1 MKETRYF
8 YVPEASSVNEL
19 PEEEA
24 MHALRVLRMKS
35 GDEMMLMDGQG
46 VFYRAEVVL
55 AASRRCAYK
64 ILEVMPQQPQWS
76 GKLHIAIAP
85 TKMMERMEWMV
96 EKATEI
102 GVDEF
107 SFLNCQYS
115 ERRVLKT
122 QRLDKI
128 VVSAVKQS
136 HKAWKPVL
144 NDIES
149 FDKFV
154 SKPVSGQKFIAHCY
168 NEIPRTFL
176 FDELRKTPAQEHGEV
191 LVLIG
196 PEGDFSIDEV
206 RMAMAN
212 GYIPIHLGKSRFR
225 TETAAI
231 AALMMM
237 QLARN

>member
-1 MKETRYF
+1 MKETRFF
-8 YVPEASSVNEL
+8 YVPEAATVNEL

-24 MHALRVLRMKS
+24 QHAIRVLRLQS
-35 GDEMMLMDGQG
+35 GDEMMLMDGRG
-46 VFYRAEVVL
+46 NYYRAVVSV
-55 AASRRCAYK
+55 ASNRRCVYE
-64 ILEVMPQQPQWS
+64 ILETLPQPSQWT

-102 GVDEF
+102 GIDEF
-107 SFLNCQYS
+107 SFLNCKYS

-122 QRLDKI
+122 VRLDKI

-136 HKAWKPVL
+136 HKAWKPVV
-144 NDIES
+144 NEMET
-149 FDKFV
+149 FDKFI
-154 SKPVSGQKFIAHCY
+154 SKPNTGFKFIAHCY
-168 NEIPRTFL
+168 DEIPRIFL
-176 FDELRKTPAQEHGEV
+176 FDELNRIREKDEIT
-191 LVLIG
+191 VLIG

-206 RMAMAN
+206 HKAMDK
-212 GYIPIHLGKSRFR
+212 GYVPVHLGKSRFR

-237 QLARN
+237 QLSRS

>member
-1 MKETRYF
+1 MKETRFF
-8 YVPEASSVNEL
+8 YVPEAATVNEL

-24 MHALRVLRMKS
+24 QHAIRVLRLQS
-35 GDEMMLMDGQG
+35 GDEMMLMDGRG
-46 VFYRAEVVL
+46 NYYRAVVSV
-55 AASRRCAYK
+55 ASNRRCVYE
-64 ILEVMPQQPQWS
+64 ILETLPQPLQWT

-102 GVDEF
+102 GIDEF
-107 SFLNCQYS
+107 SFLNCKYS

-122 QRLDKI
+122 VRLDKI

-136 HKAWKPVL
+136 HKAWKPVV
-144 NDIES
+144 NEMET
-149 FDKFV
+149 FDKFI
-154 SKPVSGQKFIAHCY
+154 SKPNTGFKFIAHCY
-168 NEIPRTFL
+168 DEIPRTFL
-176 FDELRKTPAQEHGEV
+176 FDELNRIREKDEIT
-191 LVLIG
+191 VLIG

-206 RMAMAN
+206 HKAMDK
-212 GYIPIHLGKSRFR
+212 GYVPVHLGKSRFR

-237 QLARN
+237 QLSRS

>member
-1 MKETRYF
+1 MKETRFF
-8 YVPEASSVNEL
+8 YVPEAATVNEL

-24 MHALRVLRMKS
+24 QHAIRVLRLQS
-35 GDEMMLMDGQG
+35 GDEMMLMDGRG
-46 VFYRAEVVL
+46 NYYRAVVSV
-55 AASRRCAYK
+55 ASNRRCVYE
-64 ILEVMPQQPQWS
+64 ILETLPQPLRWT

-102 GVDEF
+102 GIDEF
-107 SFLNCQYS
+107 SFLNCKYS

-122 QRLDKI
+122 VRLDKI

-136 HKAWKPVL
+136 HKAWKPVV
-144 NDIES
+144 NEMET
-149 FDKFV
+149 FDKFI
-154 SKPVSGQKFIAHCY
+154 SKPNTGFKFIAHCY
-168 NEIPRTFL
+168 DEIPRTFL
-176 FDELRKTPAQEHGEV
+176 FDELNRIREKDEIT
-191 LVLIG
+191 VLIG

-206 RMAMAN
+206 HKAMDK
-212 GYIPIHLGKSRFR
+212 GYVPVHLGKSRFR

-237 QLARN
+237 QLSRS

>member
-1 MKETRYF
+1 MKETRFF
-8 YVPEASSVNEL
+8 YVPEAATVNEL

-24 MHALRVLRMKS
+24 QHAIRVLRLQS
-35 GDEMMLMDGQG
+35 GDEMMLMDGRG
-46 VFYRAEVVL
+46 NYYRAVVSV
-55 AASRRCAYK
+55 ASNRRCVYE
-64 ILEVMPQQPQWS
+64 ILETLPQPSQWT

-102 GVDEF
+102 GIDEF
-107 SFLNCQYS
+107 SFLNCKYS

-122 QRLDKI
+122 VRLDKI

-136 HKAWKPVL
+136 HKAWKPVV
-144 NDIES
+144 NEMET
-149 FDKFV
+149 FDKFI
-154 SKPVSGQKFIAHCY
+154 SKPNTGFKFIAHCY
-168 NEIPRTFL
+168 DEIPRTFL
-176 FDELRKTPAQEHGEV
+176 FDELNRIREKDEIT
-191 LVLIG
+191 VLIG

-206 RMAMAN
+206 HKAMDK
-212 GYIPIHLGKSRFR
+212 GYVPVHLGKSRFR

-237 QLARN
+237 QLSRS

>member
-1 MKETRYF
+1 MKETRFF
-8 YVPEASSVNEL
+8 YVPEAATVNEL

-24 MHALRVLRMKS
+24 QHAIRVLRLQS
-35 GDEMMLMDGQG
+35 GDEMMLMDGRG
-46 VFYRAEVVL
+46 NYYRAVVSV
-55 AASRRCAYK
+55 ASNHRCVYE
-64 ILEVMPQQPQWS
+64 ILETLPQPSQWT

-102 GVDEF
+102 GIDEF
-107 SFLNCQYS
+107 SFLNCKYS

-122 QRLDKI
+122 VRLDKI

-136 HKAWKPVL
+136 HKAWKPVV
-144 NDIES
+144 NEMET
-149 FDKFV
+149 FDKFI
-154 SKPVSGQKFIAHCY
+154 SKPNTGFKFIAHCY
-168 NEIPRTFL
+168 DEIPRTFL
-176 FDELRKTPAQEHGEV
+176 FDELNRIREKDEIT
-191 LVLIG
+191 VLIG

-206 RMAMAN
+206 HKAMDK
-212 GYIPIHLGKSRFR
+212 GYVPIHLGKSRFR

-237 QLARN
+237 QLSRS